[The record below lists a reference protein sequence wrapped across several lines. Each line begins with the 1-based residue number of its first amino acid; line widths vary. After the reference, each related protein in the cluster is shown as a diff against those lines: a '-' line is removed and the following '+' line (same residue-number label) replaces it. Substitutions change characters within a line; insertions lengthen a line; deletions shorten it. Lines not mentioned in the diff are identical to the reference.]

1 MVVVSFCAMN
11 DLPLLHEAW
20 IRQLQQEHWHLNT
33 IYAGRKLK
41 LPLFRIGRHMT
52 RLGEWDPLV
61 RTITIAEKHILS
73 NPWTDVIATLK
84 HEMAHQFVSEVMGV
98 PQAAPHGPE
107 FQKACA
113 IFRIDSAASARPG
126 ELGSIDESGDERDR
140 MLARVRDLLRLAT
153 SPNEHEAASAMRMAH
168 KYLLKYNL
176 DLAQLDRRLR
186 YETRFLGKVS
196 GRVQEWEYVLANI
209 LQEHF
214 FVDVIHFASYDALAN
229 KHGTVLEV
237 TGTRE
242 NLDGAEYAYH
252 FVRNNAERLWLEHR
266 RGHPRTGGTK
276 LQYLAGLLR
285 GFNRKL
291 AEEKKGFEEERG
303 LVWKGDPGLVEHR
316 LYLHPRLRK
325 ISVGGVSRG
334 DSFRAGEQDGR
345 KMTIHGGV
353 EARSES
359 RGRLLPGT

>member
-1 MVVVSFCAMN
+1 MN

-20 IRQLQQEHWHLNT
+20 IRQLRNEYCQLN
-33 IYAGRKLK
+33 ILYGGGKLK
-41 LPLFRIGRHMT
+41 LPLFRIGSFST
-52 RLGEWDPLV
+52 RLGEWDPLT
-61 RTITIAEKHILS
+61 RTITIAGRHILS

-84 HEMAHQFVSEVMGV
+84 HEMAHQFVSEVMGI
-98 PQAAPHGPE
+98 PDAAPHGPE

-113 IFRIDSAASARPG
+113 IFRIDPAASARPG
-126 ELGSIDESGDERDR
+126 ELGQLDASDAERDR

-196 GRVQEWEYVLANI
+196 QRVQEWEYILANI

-214 FVDVIHFASYDALAN
+214 FVDVIHFSSYDALAD
-229 KHGTVLEV
+229 KEGTVLEV
-237 TGTRE
+237 IGTRE
-242 NLDGAEYAYH
+242 NLDGAEYAYN

-266 RGHPRTGGTK
+266 RAHPGIGGTK

-285 GFNRKL
+285 GFQRKL
-291 AEEKKGFEEERG
+291 DEERKGFEEERG
-303 LVWKGDPGLVEHR
+303 LVWKGDPGLEEHR
-316 LYLHPRLRK
+316 RYLHPRLRK
-325 ISVGGVSRG
+325 ISCGGVSRG
-334 DSFRAGEQDGR
+334 DSFRAGERDGR
-345 KMTIHGGV
+345 NLTIHRGV
-353 EARSES
+353 EGRSES
-359 RGRLLPGT
+359 RGRLLRGP

>member
-1 MVVVSFCAMN
+1 MN
-11 DLPLLHEAW
+11 DLPLLHAAW
-20 IRQLQQEHWHLNT
+20 ILQLQSEHWILNGM
-33 IYAGRKLK
+33 YAGRRLK
-41 LPLFRIGRHMT
+41 LPLFRIGRHST
-52 RLGEWDPLV
+52 RLGEWDPLT
-61 RTITIAEKHILS
+61 RTITIAETHILS

-84 HEMAHQFVSEVMGV
+84 HEMAHQFVSEVMGI
-98 PQAAPHGPE
+98 PDAAPHGAE

-113 IFRIDSAASARPG
+113 IFRVHARASARPG
-126 ELGSIDESGDERDR
+126 ELGSIDESEAERDR

-176 DLAQLDRRLR
+176 DLAQLDRRLS
-186 YETRFLGKVS
+186 YETRYLGKVAQ
-196 GRVQEWEYVLANI
+196 RVQEWEYILANI

-214 FVDVIHFASYDALAN
+214 FVQVIHYSSYDALAV
-229 KHGTVLEV
+229 KEGTVLEV
-237 TGTRE
+237 IGTRE

-252 FVRNNAERLWLEHR
+252 FVRNNAERLWLDHR
-266 RGHPRTGGTK
+266 RAHPGMGGSK

-285 GFNRKL
+285 GFQRKL

-303 LVWKGDPGLVEHR
+303 LVWKGDPGLDEHVR
-316 LYLHPRLRK
+316 HLHPRLRR
-325 ISVGGVSRG
+325 ISCGGVSRG

-345 KMTIHGGV
+345 KMTIHRGV
-353 EARSES
+353 EERSEN